1 MNKKFLSVVL
11 FGALMAG
18 SSVTFT
24 GCIDNDEPAGIENL
38 RGAKAELIKAKSA
51 VELAKADYKAM
62 EVKWLETQVK
72 AKEIEN
78 QMAELKLQKQQAK
91 TEAEI
96 AKINAQLE
104 IAKVNWE
111 KDMLAAKEQL
121 AWAQKSY
128 EDALKAIELAE
139 SVLSDG
145 EREVLQSAKSFLT
158 DATKDMNKK
167 YQAMIDAQEDL
178 SDAYLDFDE
187 EAAKTRINQDIAL
200 KNIEKAAAERNIKRL
215 ENILAKDFG
224 TADWEKEVQELE
236 DSIEVINNEIR
247 GKQLEVKTIQNSD
260 EYKAAHTA
268 WGEADNAYKA
278 AKVPADFSYEIP
290 AAIAMNF
297 NSTPNAPADHIVVE
311 GDKKFFK
318 LTKEES
324 ATGVLDN
331 IITPL
336 VNTIDKDLEKFT
348 AEWEANKENA
358 VKDAEDNLEKAKEAH
373 TKAVKDW
380 KDALAKYEELGDYE
394 VATDQA
400 IVNKVIDANFKQAA
414 TLLTGSP
421 SEIEKAAQTAAR
433 NAIATALHKYYTDVN
448 AKVGLETAKFKIN
461 MGSVVG
467 NVEKT
472 LVDWLSD
479 TALNGTYLNEIVNKN
494 WGTVDQFK
502 NALVLGKDSKF
513 ITEIGENTTKED
525 LIAFSKTAFGE
536 SEYYFATEQWL
547 TVEPTAADI
556 DQAYAK
562 AYDNVAKDNPNY
574 EDDEIK
580 NALDEYTAFAVVIAE
595 QKLADAKLKPEQK
608 TAYEAFKKAL
618 TDEKAVIEKHVEGLK
633 TAVDEAK
640 AAFEEQAESIKAIE
654 TEIGALES
662 SRTSISNIKNY
673 LVGLIKNALGG
684 DQYETEELYKEAVSK
699 QLEQAKKDMADIEQ
713 AINHL
718 EKQLAQIEEG
728 TYTDQM
734 YIEYKKVLLD
744 EATKAYEAAK
754 VVYEDAQARL
764 QAVIEKLTKASAE

>member
-380 KDALAKYEELGDYE
+380 KDALAKYEELGDYK

-414 TLLTGSP
+414 TPLTGSP

-467 NVEKT
+467 DVEKT

-525 LIAFSKTAFGE
+525 LIAASKTAFGE
-536 SEYYFATEQWL
+536 SEYYFATEKWL

-556 DQAYAK
+556 AQAYAK
-562 AYDNVAKDNPNY
+562 AYDNVAKDNPDY
-574 EDDEIK
+574 KDDEIK
-580 NALDEYTAFAVVIAE
+580 DALDEYTAFAVVIAE
-595 QKLADAKLKPEQK
+595 QKLADAKLMPEQK

-673 LVGLIKNALGG
+673 LVDLIKNALGG
-684 DQYETEELYKEAVSK
+684 QYETEELYKEAVSK

>member
-1 MNKKFLSVVL
+1 MAETVVSESEQKILHSAKVYLVAAADDMNNKHDAMITAQKNLSNAYL
-11 FGALMAG
+11 
-18 SSVTFT
+18 
-24 GCIDNDEPAGIENL
+24 NYDEE
-38 RGAKAELIKAKSA
+38 
-51 VELAKADYKAM
+51 
-62 EVKWLETQVK
+62 EVKATFNRLIASKEYEKTVKERSLKHLE
-72 AKEIEN
+72 E
-78 QMAELKLQKQQAK
+78 M
-91 TEAEI
+91 
-96 AKINAQLE
+96 
-104 IAKVNWE
+104 
-111 KDMLAAKEQL
+111 
-121 AWAQKSY
+121 
-128 EDALKAIELAE
+128 
-139 SVLSDG
+139 
-145 EREVLQSAKSFLT
+145 
-158 DATKDMNKK
+158 
-167 YQAMIDAQEDL
+167 
-178 SDAYLDFDE
+178 
-187 EAAKTRINQDIAL
+187 
-200 KNIEKAAAERNIKRL
+200 
-215 ENILAKDFG
+215 LAKDFG
-224 TADWEKEVQELE
+224 TADWEKEVKELE

-247 GKQLEVKTIQNSD
+247 GKQLEVTTVEQSD
-260 EYKAAHTA
+260 EYKAAKEEAEKA
-268 WGEADNAYKA
+268 WANLQL

-297 NSTPNAPADHIVVE
+297 NSTPNSAPADHIVVE

-414 TLLTGSP
+414 TPLTGSP

-467 NVEKT
+467 DVEKT

-479 TALNGTYLNEIVNKN
+479 TALNGTYLNEIVKN

-502 NALVLGKDSKF
+502 NALVLGKDPKF
-513 ITEIGENTTKED
+513 ITEIGENTTKTD
-525 LIAFSKTAFGE
+525 LIAASDKAFGE
-536 SEYYFATEQWL
+536 SELYLGKYQWL

-556 DQAYAK
+556 AQAYAK
-562 AYDNVAKDNPNY
+562 AYDDEVNSDADAT
-574 EDDEIK
+574 DDEIK
-580 NALDEYTAFAVVIAE
+580 DALDEYTAFAVVIAE
-595 QKLADAKLKPEQK
+595 QELADAKLMPEQK

-618 TDEKAVIEKHVEGLK
+618 TDEKAVIEEHIADLK
-633 TAVDEAK
+633 DTHKEAD
-640 AAFEEQAESIKAIE
+640 AAFVKMQESTQVIKDQI
-654 TEIGALES
+654 TALKS
-662 SRTSISNIKNY
+662 SRTSIINIKNY
-673 LVGLIKNALGG
+673 LVQLISDAIPG
-684 DQYETEELYKEAVSK
+684 DASTAQEFKDYVIGELDKVN
-699 QLEQAKKDMADIEQ
+699 ADII
-713 AINHL
+713 AIEKDINKL
-718 EKQLAQIEEG
+718 KKQLAQIEEG

>member
-11 FGALMAG
+11 FGALMVG

-38 RGAKAELIKAKSA
+38 RGAKAELLKAKAA
-51 VELAKADYKAM
+51 VETAKADYVTMQARLV
-62 EVKWLETQVK
+62 EANVK

-78 QMAELKLQKQQAK
+78 QMQELELQKKQAK

-96 AKINAQLE
+96 AEINALLE
-104 IAKVNWE
+104 VQKLQWE
-111 KDMLAAKEQL
+111 KLLVEAKQEL

-139 SVLSDG
+139 TVVSESEQKILH
-145 EREVLQSAKSFLT
+145 SAKVYLVAAA
-158 DATKDMNKK
+158 DDMNNKHD
-167 YQAMIDAQEDL
+167 AMITAQKNL
-178 SDAYLDFDE
+178 SNAYLNYDE
-187 EAAKTRINQDIAL
+187 EEVKATFNRLIASKEYEKTVKERSL
-200 KNIEKAAAERNIKRL
+200 KHL
-215 ENILAKDFG
+215 EEMLAKDFG
-224 TADWEKEVQELE
+224 TADWEKEVKELE

-247 GKQLEVKTIQNSD
+247 GKQLEVTTVEQSD
-260 EYKAAHTA
+260 EYKAAKEEAEKA
-268 WGEADNAYKA
+268 WANLQL

-297 NSTPNAPADHIVVE
+297 NSTPNSAPADHIVVE

-414 TLLTGSP
+414 TPLTGSP

-467 NVEKT
+467 DVEKT

-479 TALNGTYLNEIVNKN
+479 TALNGTYLNEIVKD
-494 WGTVDQFK
+494 WGTVDRFK
-502 NALVLGKDSKF
+502 NALVLGQDSKF
-513 ITEIGENTTKED
+513 ITEIGENTTKTD
-525 LIAFSKTAFGE
+525 LIAASDKAFGE
-536 SEYYFATEQWL
+536 SELYLGKYQWL

-556 DQAYAK
+556 AQAYAK
-562 AYDNVAKDNPNY
+562 AYDDEVNSDADAT
-574 EDDEIK
+574 DDEIK
-580 NALDEYTAFAVVIAE
+580 DALDEYTAFAVVIAE
-595 QKLADAKLKPEQK
+595 QELADAKLMPEQK

-618 TDEKAVIEKHVEGLK
+618 TDEKAVIEEHIADLK
-633 TAVDEAK
+633 DTHKEAD
-640 AAFEEQAESIKAIE
+640 AAFVKMQESTQVIKDQI
-654 TEIGALES
+654 TALKS
-662 SRTSISNIKNY
+662 SRTSIINIKNY
-673 LVGLIKNALGG
+673 LVQLISDAIPG
-684 DQYETEELYKEAVSK
+684 DASTAQEFKDYVIGELDKVN
-699 QLEQAKKDMADIEQ
+699 ADII
-713 AINHL
+713 AIEKDINKL
-718 EKQLAQIEEG
+718 KKQLAQIEEG

>member
-336 VNTIDKDLEKFT
+336 VNIVDKDLEKFT

-358 VKDAEDNLEKAKEAH
+358 VKDAEEALASAKEDH
-373 TKAVKDW
+373 TKAVKIW
-380 KDALAKYEELGDYE
+380 KEKLAKYEEIKEYDI
-394 VATDQA
+394 ATDQKAA
-400 IVNKVIDANFKQAA
+400 IEVINKYYDVASTNLTGPNDTETNRAKQATA
-414 TLLTGSP
+414 RK
-421 SEIEKAAQTAAR
+421 EIAD
-433 NAIATALHKYYTDVN
+433 ALVKYYKAV
-448 AKVGLETAKFKIN
+448 
-461 MGSVVG
+461 
-467 NVEKT
+467 
-472 LVDWLSD
+472 
-479 TALNGTYLNEIVNKN
+479 
-494 WGTVDQFK
+494 
-502 NALVLGKDSKF
+502 DSKTGLTTNEFELTIQIGSTNEKVKKSFVEWLDDAYGGIYLQEILMNNWRSWGSKEQF
-513 ITEIGENTTKED
+513 IGATVTNEVQPGFIKELTTKKDFEEKLGTASD
-525 LIAFSKTAFGE
+525 KAFGE
-536 SEYYFATEQWL
+536 SEYYFATEKWL

-556 DQAYAK
+556 AQAYAK
-562 AYDNVAKDNPNY
+562 AAS
-574 EDDEIK
+574 K
-580 NALDEYTAFAVVIAE
+580 NATAFKVIDAE
-595 QKLADAKLKPEQK
+595 KALADAKLKPEQK

-673 LVGLIKNALGG
+673 LVSLIKNALGG
-684 DQYETEELYKEAVSK
+684 GQYETEELYKEAVSK